1 MKEES
6 DERICFPNEKKNVYI
21 DMLNSI
27 CVEVRVH
34 GLLNCMLTTLI

>member
-1 MKEES
+1 MNA
-6 DERICFPNEKKNVYI
+6 FVFQMKKNVYI